1 MRECRFSGIPA
12 ATRVL
17 RKFAAEVTMKAFRS
31 RPSIMSNRPDEDKK
45 AELEICNLRLSF
57 GGVVAVRDVDLTV
70 HTGELMAVIGPNGAG
85 KTSLLNC
92 ITGFYRPQQGKI
104 IFNGRDITHLHTHQ
118 LVGVGVGRTF
128 QNIEL
133 FPGMTVLANMTLARH
148 IHCRYSFWRSCLFSP
163 KVREEEIRHRQ
174 VLEEIIDFLEMQSIR
189 KQTVGSLPY
198 GMMKRVELGRALA
211 LEPRLLI
218 LDEPFAGMNLEEKED
233 MVRFLLELNG
243 RWGLTMILVEHD
255 MSIVMS
261 ISRRVMVLNF
271 GEKLGEGTPEEINAD
286 PEVIKAYLGDARTM
300 D

>member
-1 MRECRFSGIPA
+1 
-12 ATRVL
+12 
-17 RKFAAEVTMKAFRS
+17 MKAFRS
-31 RPSIMSNRPDEDKK
+31 RPSIMINRREEDKK
-45 AELEICNLRLSF
+45 AELEIQGLRLSF
-57 GGVVAVRDVDLTV
+57 GGVIAVKDVDLNI

-92 ITGFYRPQQGKI
+92 ITGFYRAQQGKI
-104 IFNGRDITHLHTHQ
+104 IFNGKDITNLHTHE
-118 LVGVGVGRTF
+118 LVGVGIGRTF

-148 IHCRYSFWRSCLFSP
+148 IHCQYSFIRSCIFSGSV
-163 KVREEEIRHRQ
+163 KKEEIRHRQ

-189 KQTVGSLPY
+189 KKTVGSLPY

-218 LDEPFAGMNLEEKED
+218 LDEPFAGMNMEEKED
-233 MVRFLLELNG
+233 MVRFLLELNK

-261 ISRRVMVLNF
+261 IAQRIMVLYF
-271 GEKLGEGTPEEINAD
+271 GEKLGEGSAEEISANPD
-286 PEVIKAYLGDARTM
+286 VIKAYLGEAEAL
-300 D
+300 